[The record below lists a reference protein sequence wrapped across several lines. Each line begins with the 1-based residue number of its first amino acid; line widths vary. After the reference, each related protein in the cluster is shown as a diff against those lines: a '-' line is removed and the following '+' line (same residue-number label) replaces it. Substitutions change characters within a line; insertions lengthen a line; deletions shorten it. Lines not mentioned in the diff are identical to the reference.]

1 VIASRVVG
9 SLGED
14 LTLGHISVRHA
25 DGDVIFIKRKGVS
38 GSELTVEGVL
48 EVSLGDPDAL
58 RVKDMHLEAVIH
70 TEIYRRRPDV
80 GSVIHGHTLYATA
93 MSATLSKLEF
103 LTHDSV
109 LFKDGVGSYEN
120 SAELVVSREQGQAV
134 AEALGNRRAT
144 LLKNHGAVFVGEDI
158 RYSVLAAVTLERALQ
173 IQMVAAGLGPLDPLS
188 VEAVNAI
195 YPLKYQDGF
204 LGEYWDWWSRKFAD
218 GDSAGTP
225 VSAMEPGRGA

>member
-1 VIASRVVG
+1 M
-9 SLGED
+9 GED

-25 DGDVIFIKRKGVS
+25 EDDLIFIKRKGVS
-38 GSELTVEGVL
+38 GAELTVDDVL
-48 EVSLGDPDAL
+48 EVRLGDPDAL
-58 RVKDMHLEAVIH
+58 RVKGMHLEAVIH

-93 MSATLSKLEF
+93 MSATLGKLEF

-109 LFKDGVGSYEN
+109 LFKDGVGIYAD
-120 SAELVVSREQGQAV
+120 SAELVVNQAQGQAV
-134 AEALGNRRAT
+134 AEALGERRVT

-173 IQMVAAGLGPLDPLS
+173 IQLIATGLGPLDPLS
-188 VEAVNAI
+188 EEAVAAI

-204 LGEYWDWWSRKFAD
+204 LAEYWDWWSRNFA
-218 GDSAGTP
+218 GGGTL
-225 VSAMEPGRGA
+225 VSAKEPWNGS